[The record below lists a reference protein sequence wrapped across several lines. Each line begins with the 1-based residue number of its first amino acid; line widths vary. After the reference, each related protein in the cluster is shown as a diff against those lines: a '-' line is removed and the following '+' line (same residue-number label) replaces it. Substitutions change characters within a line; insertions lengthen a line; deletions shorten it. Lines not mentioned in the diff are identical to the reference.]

1 MLKQNIPLQISV
13 CSFLIYVAPF
23 VAAILHKKFKIFIL
37 IFSKFDSFLQ
47 NYFPRYNIPFGRR
60 FRATPNLLNYLK
72 YSNSYNDPKN

>member
-23 VAAILHKKFKIFIL
+23 VAAILHKKLNIFIF

-60 FRATPNLLNYLK
+60 FPATPNLLNYLK